1 MKIDIEI
8 DNIRKFTEVAF
19 LVDRDDFLLDVE
31 QVRREIKLLSMPYTF
46 PNYPYKEAN
55 RLAGFYKNGQIS
67 ACGTRDLLEEF
78 CSKKGLLN
86 LYALD
91 KTLGAASIF
100 AKSLTRKYDR
110 DRLYTPVILASI
122 LIAHI
127 KEEDFRSTQMFAINR
142 KVIQEELKGLR
153 DDEEIMTISVNRE
166 STIDEVEDRFN
177 FIRKYYFKTMKTEDG
192 DGLNNIYED
201 KNRKKLADT
210 MLNIKRDRE
219 WYWLKKNGRSYQDIR
234 KHYLEMSKKRI
245 TLRGIELAIKRYS
258 NNLI

>member
-8 DNIRKFTEVAF
+8 DDIRKYAEVAF
-19 LVDRDDFLLDVE
+19 LVDRNDFLLDVD
-31 QVRREIKLLSMPYTF
+31 QVRREIKLISMPYTF

-55 RLAGFYKNGQIS
+55 RFVSFYKNGQIS
-67 ACGTRDLLEEF
+67 VCGASGLLEGF
-78 CSKKGLLN
+78 CIKKGLLN

-91 KTLGAASIF
+91 KTLGAATIF
-100 AKSLTRKYDR
+100 AKSLVIKYNR
-110 DRLYTPVILASI
+110 DRLYIPVILASI

-142 KVIQEELKGLR
+142 KVMQEEFKGLR

-177 FIRKYYFKTMKTEDG
+177 FIRKYYFKTMKTEDS

-219 WYWLKKNGRSYQDIR
+219 WFWLRKNRRSYRDIQ
-234 KHYLEMSKKRI
+234 KHYLEMNKKRI

-258 NNLI
+258 DNLI